1 MIIPFMKMKTPAVD
15 PSPRKIYG
23 LILLWYF
30 LFYFYECITSTY
42 WVKYLQFH
50 GLSPSHIGSIA
61 SVGLVLSLIMQPFW
75 ATRTDKAKYKNNLQ
89 SFVLLGTMAALS
101 LLFLPIP
108 AKAVAP
114 FLLMVYILYQVF
126 QAPGAFLSDT
136 IALEN
141 LERTGRP
148 FGRVR
153 LMGSIGWAVSGLL
166 IGALLGRNVELFVPM
181 AVVTGF
187 ALFAVQ
193 RSLPKVQGHMQK
205 SARSFRSIGTF
216 FKNRAVYPVLIAEA
230 GFSFGMSLTSI
241 FLLARFE
248 SLGGTTGM
256 YGLFLF
262 LATMTEIPYLFY
274 GDRIV
279 KRFGTTKVLVAVAI
293 TSALRLFYLAWM
305 PSWEYIFAVVMVQGI
320 LVLRIYCITTYINRA
335 SPPEL
340 KASGQMLYATTTGS
354 FRAVGSFCGGLLVE
368 RVFGG
373 EYADV
378 FWVAGGICVLTA
390 VWIWISMRR
399 QGEVSEPLQ
408 VEVILAEKEPK
419 ASSSS

>member
-1 MIIPFMKMKTPAVD
+1 
-15 PSPRKIYG
+15 
-23 LILLWYF
+23 
-30 LFYFYECITSTY
+30 
-42 WVKYLQFH
+42 
-50 GLSPSHIGSIA
+50 
-61 SVGLVLSLIMQPFW
+61 
-75 ATRTDKAKYKNNLQ
+75 
-89 SFVLLGTMAALS
+89 
-101 LLFLPIP
+101 
-108 AKAVAP
+108 
-114 FLLMVYILYQVF
+114 MVYILYQVF

-216 FKNRAVYPVLIAEA
+216 LKNRAVYPVLIAEA

-293 TSALRLFYLAWM
+293 TSALRLFTWRGCLLGSISSPWLWCRFWFFASVHYHVHQPRISAGAESLRSNAVCHHHRLLPGGGQLLRRFAGRAGVWRGVCRCFLGSGRYL
-305 PSWEYIFAVVMVQGI
+305 
-320 LVLRIYCITTYINRA
+320 RA
-335 SPPEL
+335 D
-340 KASGQMLYATTTGS
+340 
-354 FRAVGSFCGGLLVE
+354 GGLDLD
-368 RVFGG
+368 FH
-373 EYADV
+373 AQ
-378 FWVAGGICVLTA
+378 AGRG
-390 VWIWISMRR
+390 
-399 QGEVSEPLQ
+399 
-408 VEVILAEKEPK
+408 K
-419 ASSSS
+419 